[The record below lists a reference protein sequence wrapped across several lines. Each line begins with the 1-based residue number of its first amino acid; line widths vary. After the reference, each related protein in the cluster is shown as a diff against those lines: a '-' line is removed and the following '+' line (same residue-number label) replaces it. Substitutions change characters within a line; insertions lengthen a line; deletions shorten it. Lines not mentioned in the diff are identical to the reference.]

1 MSQKNPSL
9 PSDPEAAKVY
19 DMIVIGGGPAGYTA
33 ALYAARA
40 GLSVLILEKLT
51 PGGQMALT
59 VQIDNYPGF
68 DEGIDGF
75 SLGEKMKN
83 GALRFGAE
91 SKMAEVR
98 AVHLAADPK
107 EIQTSARTYLARTVV
122 LASGAEAK
130 ELGLPGEKE
139 LLGHGLSHC
148 AVCDGMFF
156 RGKTVAVIGGGNTA
170 VTDALTLARIAEKV
184 ILIHR
189 RDTLRA
195 SEVYHGALA
204 ETDNITFLPDTVVT
218 ALLAEPPLP
227 SASGTSADAADNAGT
242 TSSST
247 AGAADNAGTTSSS
260 TAGASTEAVSDA
272 AAVNPA
278 HPPRLSAIRVRNM
291 QSGAEKILPVDGLFV
306 SIGRKPVTALYKDQ
320 LAMDENGYLIADETT
335 KTSLPG
341 VYAVGDLRTKPL
353 RQVVTAA
360 ADGAVAA
367 HMAEDYLTQ
376 TR

>member
-59 VQIDNYPGF
+59 AQIDNYPGF

-227 SASGTSADAADNAGT
+227 SASGAADNAGT

-260 TAGASTEAVSDA
+260 TAGASTDAVSDA

>member
-9 PSDPEAAKVY
+9 PSAPEAAKIY
-19 DMIVIGGGPAGYTA
+19 DMVVIGGGPAGYTA

-59 VQIDNYPGF
+59 AQIDNYPGF
-68 DEGIDGF
+68 DTGIDGF

-98 AVHLAADPK
+98 AVHLSADPK
-107 EIQTSARTYLARTVV
+107 EIQTSAQTYLARTVV

-156 RGKTVAVIGGGNTA
+156 RGKNVAVIGGGNSA

-184 ILIHR
+184 LLIHR

-204 ETDNITFLPDTVVT
+204 ETNNITFLPDTIVT
-218 ALLAEPPLP
+218 ALLTEPPL
-227 SASGTSADAADNAGT
+227 SSVADTPADADNAGT
-242 TSSST
+242 ADTFSSPPVGAS
-247 AGAADNAGTTSSS
+247 AGAA
-260 TAGASTEAVSDA
+260 SDA
-272 AAVNPA
+272 AAASPA
-278 HPPRLSAIRVRNM
+278 HPPRLSGIRVRNVK
-291 QSGAEKILPVDGLFV
+291 SGAEETIPVDGLFV

-341 VYAVGDLRTKPL
+341 VYAAGDLRTKPL

>member
-59 VQIDNYPGF
+59 AQIDNYPGF
-68 DEGIDGF
+68 DTGIDGF

-91 SKMAEVR
+91 SNMAEVR

-107 EIQTSARTYLARTVV
+107 EIQTSAQTYLARTVV

-218 ALLAEPPLP
+218 ALLAEPPHP
-227 SASGTSADAADNAGT
+227 STSGTADNAGTIASSASGTSADAVLEAANA
-242 TSSST
+242 SS
-247 AGAADNAGTTSSS
+247 
-260 TAGASTEAVSDA
+260 
-272 AAVNPA
+272 A

>member
-59 VQIDNYPGF
+59 AQIDNYPGF

-107 EIQTSARTYLARTVV
+107 EIQTPARTYLARTVV

-227 SASGTSADAADNAGT
+227 SASG
-242 TSSST
+242 
-247 AGAADNAGTTSSS
+247 AADNAGTTSSS

-291 QSGAEKILPVDGLFV
+291 QSGAEKLLPVDGLFV

>member
-204 ETDNITFLPDTVVT
+204 ETDNITFLPDTIVT

-227 SASGTSADAADNAGT
+227 SAS
-242 TSSST
+242 
-247 AGAADNAGTTSSS
+247 GAADNAGTTSSS

>member
-59 VQIDNYPGF
+59 AQIDNYPGF
-68 DEGIDGF
+68 DTGIDGF

-107 EIQTSARTYLARTVV
+107 DIQTSAQTYLARTVV

-189 RDTLRA
+189 RAALRA

-227 SASGTSADAADNAGT
+227 SAAGIADDAGNADTISAPPVGA
-242 TSSST
+242 S
-247 AGAADNAGTTSSS
+247 AGAA
-260 TAGASTEAVSDA
+260 SDA
-272 AAVNPA
+272 AAASPA
-278 HPPRLSAIRVRNM
+278 HPPRLSGIRVRNVKTD
-291 QSGAEKILPVDGLFV
+291 AEETIPVDGLFV

-341 VYAVGDLRTKPL
+341 VYAAGDLRTKPL

-376 TR
+376 MR

>member
-1 MSQKNPSL
+1 MNQKNPPL
-9 PSDPEAAKVY
+9 PAAPEAAKIY
-19 DMIVIGGGPAGYTA
+19 DMVVIGGGPAGYTA

-59 VQIDNYPGF
+59 AQIDNYPGF

-98 AVHLAADPK
+98 AVRLAAEPK
-107 EIQTSARTYLARTVV
+107 EIQTSAQTYLARTVV

-184 ILIHR
+184 LLIHR

-218 ALLAEPPLP
+218 ALL
-227 SASGTSADAADNAGT
+227 TD
-242 TSSST
+242 
-247 AGAADNAGTTSSS
+247 
-260 TAGASTEAVSDA
+260 
-272 AAVNPA
+272 
-278 HPPRLSAIRVRNM
+278 PPRLSGIRVRNVK
-291 QSGAEKILPVDGLFV
+291 SGAEETISVDGLFV

-341 VYAVGDLRTKPL
+341 VYAAGDLRTKPL